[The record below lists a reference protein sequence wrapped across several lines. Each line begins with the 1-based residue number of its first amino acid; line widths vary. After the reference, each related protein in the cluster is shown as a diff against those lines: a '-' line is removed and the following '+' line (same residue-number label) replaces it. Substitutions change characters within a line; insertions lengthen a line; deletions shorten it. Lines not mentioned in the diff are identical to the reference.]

1 MVVVAGWSSLAN
13 FVGLVSLLSEMVVVV
28 IAERWKSARRCESAG
43 RCEREEA
50 EEEGAQVKVKGVG
63 LCAQKNMTASRAA

>member
-13 FVGLVSLLSEMVVVV
+13 FVGLVSFLSEMAVVV
-28 IAERWKSARRCESAG
+28 IAERWKSAG

-50 EEEGAQVKVKGVG
+50 EEEGAEVKV
-63 LCAQKNMTASRAA
+63 